1 MNELEPRGFHQVVHH
16 EDRVHVS
23 VWQVRVQ
30 TENAP
35 VVLGKSVVDP
45 PQSLGNAVDIAKLIV
60 VIPSQ
65 ITFRTWEEDTQ
76 RWVNIATMGCSFTG
90 WENTMI
96 SRRELKMTRRWWPA
110 HEPFFFLSDF
120 FFKRYFP

>member
-76 RWVNIATMGCSFTG
+76 RWGQ
-90 WENTMI
+90 WQ
-96 SRRELKMTRRWWPA
+96 L
-110 HEPFFFLSDF
+110 
-120 FFKRYFP
+120 